1 MYTPVC
7 NFWTLQ
13 QGAERMTEELLV
25 FNGIDGASGE
35 YLLPSM
41 TPQDVS
47 KIVRGETFDAQHL

>member
-35 YLLPSM
+35 YLLPRC
-41 TPQDVS
+41 PFHKFIVS
-47 KIVRGETFDAQHL
+47 

>member
-1 MYTPVC
+1 
-7 NFWTLQ
+7 
-13 QGAERMTEELLV
+13 MTEELLV